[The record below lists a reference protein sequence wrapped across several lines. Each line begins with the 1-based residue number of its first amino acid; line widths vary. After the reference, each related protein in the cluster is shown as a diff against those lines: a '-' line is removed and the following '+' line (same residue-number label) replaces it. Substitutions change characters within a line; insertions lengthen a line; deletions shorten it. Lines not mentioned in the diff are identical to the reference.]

1 MNVPTMIVGIK
12 YAIKPE
18 PPGMAKAIKM
28 ETTIATIVENNTAM
42 PVVIIVND
50 ESSIERNSLI
60 STIKTTSQIFQV
72 IRR

>member
-42 PVVIIVND
+42 PVVIIVKNLTFKNVF
-50 ESSIERNSLI
+50 RYPF
-60 STIKTTSQIFQV
+60 IKE
-72 IRR
+72 